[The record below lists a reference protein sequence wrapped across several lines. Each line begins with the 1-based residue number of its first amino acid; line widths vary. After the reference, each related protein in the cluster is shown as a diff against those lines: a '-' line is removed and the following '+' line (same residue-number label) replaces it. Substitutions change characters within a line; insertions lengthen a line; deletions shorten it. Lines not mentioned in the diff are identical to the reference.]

1 MNKISRNCQSIMGG
15 LMRGCA
21 FWSGEDKEISG
32 EDKDKKRKGIAIN

>member
-21 FWSGEDKEISG
+21 FCSGEDKEITVG
-32 EDKDKKRKGIAIN
+32 QEEKGNCY